1 MAATIRDVARLAG
14 VGTGTVS
21 RVINNSPKVDS
32 TTRARVLQAIGELE
46 FRPSALGR
54 RLSTGRTGLIGVVA
68 PFMTRASAVERLRG
82 IEGFVATTGYDMV
95 VFNVETAARRETVV
109 ADLLRGDRVD
119 GVVLLAVRPRPDEVA
134 TITRTGLPVVLLDA
148 HHASLDQVVIH
159 DLGGG
164 ALAACHLLEL
174 GHRQVAFVGELP
186 RVALNIPASRLRH
199 RGVRIAL
206 RQAGVGLP
214 AEYTAVGEPG
224 PTRARELAGRLLRL
238 RRPPTGI
245 VCASDHQALGVLD
258 AARDLGFEVPGDLS
272 VVGYDDLEIAA
283 YAELTTIRQ
292 PLYES
297 GMRAARLLVERIT
310 QPGSPPVRDVV
321 DVELV
326 RRATT
331 GPPASRERARRGCQR
346 ASSPLTG
353 DPRGL

>member
-21 RVINNSPKVDS
+21 RVINNSPSVDS

-95 VFNVETAARRETVV
+95 VFNVETAARRDTVV
-109 ADLLRGDRVD
+109 SDLLRGDRVD
-119 GVVLLAVRPRPDEVA
+119 GVVLLAVRPRPHEIA
-134 TITRTGLPVVLLDA
+134 MIARTGIPVVLLDA
-148 HHASLDQVVIH
+148 HHASLDQVIIN
-159 DLGGG
+159 DLRGG
-164 ALAACHLLEL
+164 ALAACHLLDL
-174 GHRQVAFVGELP
+174 GHRRVAFVGELP
-186 RVALNIPASRLRH
+186 RVALNLPASRLRH
-199 RGVRIAL
+199 RGVRMAL
-206 RQAGVGLP
+206 GQSGVELP
-214 AEYTAVGEPG
+214 EEYTAIGEAG
-224 PTRARELAGRLLRL
+224 PTRARELAVRLLGL
-238 RRPPTGI
+238 PVPPTGI

-297 GMRAARLLVERIT
+297 GMQAARLLVERIA
-310 QPGSPPVRDVV
+310 QPGSQPVRDVV

-331 GPPASRERARRGCQR
+331 GPPARRLRDRSLARAEARSMGGPARH
-346 ASSPLTG
+346 
-353 DPRGL
+353 